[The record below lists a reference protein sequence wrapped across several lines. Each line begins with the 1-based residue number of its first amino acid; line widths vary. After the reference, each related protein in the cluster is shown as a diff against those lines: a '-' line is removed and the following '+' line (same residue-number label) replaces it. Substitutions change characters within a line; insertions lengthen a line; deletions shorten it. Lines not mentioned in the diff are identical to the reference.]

1 VRLLT
6 GRGRPAPVLA
16 DGRRALSTGVGLFL
30 IAVGAVLLFAVP
42 AGSSL
47 GINLHVAGIIIIVVG
62 ILGLL
67 LPARAQGGRQSGGL
81 RRWINPS
88 GVDDPAVH
96 NVQAA
101 AEEDVREIRESE
113 RFFDP
118 DGPGSL
124 HDEL

>member
-6 GRGRPAPVLA
+6 GRGRAAPVLA
-16 DGRRALSTGVGLFL
+16 GGRRALSTRVGLFL

-42 AGSSL
+42 AGSFL

-62 ILGLL
+62 VLGLL
-67 LPARAQGGRQSGGL
+67 LPARAQGGRQPGGL

-96 NVQAA
+96 NVQTA
-101 AEEDVREIRESE
+101 AEADVREIRESE
-113 RFFDP
+113 RLFDP